1 MTKKKAMENNNFKV
15 IITKSDDTSGEIA
28 QKIADLFKISP
39 DKAADILQQN
49 EFVIKKQTDKPT
61 AEKFHKAISNAG
73 ANCRIEEIQTEEETE
88 LPTIQDIATPVETKP
103 LTDPT
108 RTDIEPL
115 QSKPLNFSLE
125 ERLAE
130 KNTKDDTEQPQFK
143 SIDAAHFC
151 PECGTIRSGEDSACV
166 HCGYD
171 PGAIKNRNTKAALI
185 KAGFGIGVLI
195 VAAIFALPF
204 YQQYEKQA
212 QIQND
217 LKLAFDTRNKVT
229 EFIQRTNFWPNQNID
244 ADLPKLI
251 SNQSIESV
259 VIGNGAVITITLKK
273 QVIEALDLNAN
284 NRTLIFTPA
293 TLKGR
298 IVWNCLKGTLNKSL
312 RPEICR
318 KQDNS

>member
-1 MTKKKAMENNNFKV
+1 MDNNHFKV

-28 QKIADLFKISP
+28 QKIAGLFKISP
-39 DKAADILQQN
+39 DKAAGMLQQD

-61 AEKFHKAISNAG
+61 AEKFHKAITNAG
-73 ANCRIEEIQTEEETE
+73 ANCRIEETQTEEETE
-88 LPTIQDIATPVETKP
+88 LPTIQDIATPIDVKP

-115 QSKPLNFSLE
+115 QSKHLNFSLE

-130 KNTKDDTEQPQFK
+130 KNTKDPNEQPQFK
-143 SIDAAHFC
+143 SIDSAHFC

-171 PGAIKNRNTKAALI
+171 PAAIKSRNTKAALI
-185 KAGFGIGVLI
+185 KAGFGMGVLI
-195 VAAIFALPF
+195 VAAIIALPF
-204 YQQYEKQA
+204 YQQYEKQT

-217 LKLAFDTRNKVT
+217 LTLAFDTRNKVT

-244 ADLPKLI
+244 AGLNKHI
-251 SNQSIESV
+251 SNRSLKSV
-259 VIGNGAVITITLKK
+259 VVGDNSIITVTIRAN
-273 QVIEALDLNAN
+273 ALQGSEQ
-284 NRTLIFTPA
+284 TLILTPN

-298 IVWNCLKGTLNKSL
+298 VVWNCLGGTLQDEF

-318 KQDNS
+318 KHTP